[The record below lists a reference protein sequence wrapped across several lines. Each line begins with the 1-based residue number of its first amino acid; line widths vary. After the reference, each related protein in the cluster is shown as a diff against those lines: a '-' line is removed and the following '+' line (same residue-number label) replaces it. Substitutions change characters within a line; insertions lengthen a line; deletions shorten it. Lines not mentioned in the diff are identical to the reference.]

1 MDQAKLLQKLEQY
14 RHRNEAS
21 SRGAAV
27 LIPLLN
33 ISTDPLVLLE
43 VRAAS
48 LPVQPGEVCL
58 PGGHIEPGENPKDA
72 AIRET
77 CEELLVSPSQIEVI
91 GSMGAQPGPG
101 GQQLYVYVG
110 TLNDYEGSFSSDEVE
125 RTFTLPLEWLAT
137 HKPRFYEVSMQ
148 PEYPQDFP
156 WELVPN
162 GKDYAWRT
170 QKHAVPFYHGTNPV
184 VWGATARIL
193 ARFLEVWEASED
205 PTPC

>member
-1 MDQAKLLQKLEQY
+1 MDQAELAQKLEQY
-14 RHRNEAS
+14 RHRDEDS
-21 SRGAAV
+21 PRGAAV

-33 ISTDPLVLLE
+33 TNTDPRVLLE

-58 PGGHIEPGENPKDA
+58 PGGHIEPGEDPRDA

-77 CEELLVSPSQIEVI
+77 CEELLVSPSQITII

-101 GQQLYVYVG
+101 GQQLHVYVG
-110 TLNDYEGSFSSDEVE
+110 TLDDYKGTYSPSEVD
-125 RTFTLPLEWLAT
+125 RTFTLSVEWLAA
-137 HKPRFYEVSMQ
+137 HEPRVYEVSMQ

-162 GKDYAWRT
+162 GKDYAWRA
-170 QKHAVPFYHGTNPV
+170 QKHLVPFYHGTNPV

-193 ARFLEVWEASED
+193 ARFARVWQSGNNPVAR
-205 PTPC
+205 